1 MAILDITEKIL
12 EDYNDVFADIANVLL
27 FQGEQRIL
35 PEQLVNTKDKSMIKA
50 DGKIHEQERDVNKY
64 WNDGNVTIAL
74 YGIEN
79 QTDIDKDMPLR
90 VYSYDGASY
99 KQQLLNGKDRYPVI
113 TMVLYFGTKRW
124 NKPKT
129 LSEIF
134 HVPEELKP
142 YFNDH
147 KINLFEIAFLEEEQ
161 VQMFKSDFRIVAD
174 YFVQI
179 RKNKNYIPS
188 KDKFLHVEE
197 VLKMMSVLT
206 KDSWFEESYNQSKGG
221 VTTMCE
227 VIDKAMN
234 EGRLEGR
241 LEGRT
246 EGRTEG
252 MIEGKIVGAVI
263 TLNEEGYTVE
273 EIAKRKNISKEEVER
288 ILKEN

>member
-50 DGKIHEQERDVNKY
+50 DGRIHEQERDVNKY

-161 VQMFKSDFRIVAD
+161 VQLFKSDFRIVAD

-188 KDKFLHVEE
+188 KDKILHVEE
-197 VLKMMSVLT
+197 VLKMMSALT
-206 KDSWFEESYNQSKGG
+206 KDSWFEESSNQSKGG

-246 EGRTEG
+246 
-252 MIEGKIVGAVI
+252 EGKIVGAVI

>member
-27 FQGEQRIL
+27 FQGKQRIL

-50 DGKIHEQERDVNKY
+50 DGRIHEQERDVNKY

-90 VYSYDGASY
+90 VYSYDGSSY

-188 KDKFLHVEE
+188 KDKILHVEE
-197 VLKMMSVLT
+197 VLKMMSALT

-227 VIDKAMN
+227 VIDNAMT

-241 LEGRT
+241 L

-263 TLNEEGYTVE
+263 TLNEEGTQ
-273 EIAKRKNISKEEVER
+273 
-288 ILKEN
+288 

>member
-1 MAILDITEKIL
+1 M
-12 EDYNDVFADIANVLL
+12 
-27 FQGEQRIL
+27 
-35 PEQLVNTKDKSMIKA
+35 
-50 DGKIHEQERDVNKY
+50 
-64 WNDGNVTIAL
+64 
-74 YGIEN
+74 
-79 QTDIDKDMPLR
+79 
-90 VYSYDGASY
+90 
-99 KQQLLNGKDRYPVI
+99 
-113 TMVLYFGTKRW
+113 
-124 NKPKT
+124 
-129 LSEIF
+129 SEIF

-197 VLKMMSVLT
+197 VLKKMSALT

-234 EGRLEGR
+234 EGR

>member
-12 EDYNDVFADIANVLL
+12 EDHNDVFADIANVLL

-50 DGKIHEQERDVNKY
+50 DGRIHEQERDVNKY

-124 NKPKT
+124 NKAKT

-147 KINLFEIAFLEEEQ
+147 KINLFEIAFLEDEQ
-161 VQMFKSDFRIVAD
+161 VQLFKSDFRIVAD

-188 KDKFLHVEE
+188 KDKILHVEE
-197 VLKMMSVLT
+197 VLKMMSALT

-241 LEGRT
+241 T
-246 EGRTEG
+246 
-252 MIEGKIVGAVI
+252 EGKIVGAVI

>member
-12 EDYNDVFADIANVLL
+12 EDHNDVFADIANVLL

-50 DGKIHEQERDVNKY
+50 DGRIHEQERDVNKY

-124 NKPKT
+124 NKAKT

-147 KINLFEIAFLEEEQ
+147 KINLFEIAFLEDEQ
-161 VQMFKSDFRIVAD
+161 VQLFKSDFRIVAD

-188 KDKFLHVEE
+188 KDKILHVEE
-197 VLKMMSVLT
+197 VLKMMSALT

-241 LEGRT
+241 T
-246 EGRTEG
+246 
-252 MIEGKIVGAVI
+252 EGKIVGAVI

-288 ILKEN
+288 ILKENQKPFS

>member
-12 EDYNDVFADIANVLL
+12 EDHNDVFADIANVLL

-50 DGKIHEQERDVNKY
+50 DGRIHEQERDVNKY

-90 VYSYDGASY
+90 VYSYNGASY

-124 NKPKT
+124 NKAKT

-147 KINLFEIAFLEEEQ
+147 KINLFEIAFLEDEQ
-161 VQMFKSDFRIVAD
+161 VQLFKSDFRIVAD

-188 KDKFLHVEE
+188 KDKILHVEE
-197 VLKMMSVLT
+197 VLKMMSALT

-241 LEGRT
+241 LEG
-246 EGRTEG
+246 
-252 MIEGKIVGAVI
+252 KIVGAVI

>member
-12 EDYNDVFADIANVLL
+12 EDHNDVFADIANVLL

-50 DGKIHEQERDVNKY
+50 DGRIHEQERDVNKY

-124 NKPKT
+124 NKAKT

-147 KINLFEIAFLEEEQ
+147 KINLFEIAFLEDEQ
-161 VQMFKSDFRIVAD
+161 VQLFKSDFRIVAD

-188 KDKFLHVEE
+188 KDKILHVEE
-197 VLKMMSVLT
+197 VLKMMSALT

-246 EGRTEG
+246 EG
-252 MIEGKIVGAVI
+252 KIVGAVI

>member
-12 EDYNDVFADIANVLL
+12 E
-27 FQGEQRIL
+27 E
-35 PEQLVNTKDKSMIKA
+35 
-50 DGKIHEQERDVNKY
+50 
-64 WNDGNVTIAL
+64 
-74 YGIEN
+74 
-79 QTDIDKDMPLR
+79 
-90 VYSYDGASY
+90 
-99 KQQLLNGKDRYPVI
+99 
-113 TMVLYFGTKRW
+113 
-124 NKPKT
+124 
-129 LSEIF
+129 
-134 HVPEELKP
+134 KP

-241 LEGRT
+241 T